1 MDLILLTDA
10 FRFTFIYNFYGMDN
24 PHSAVQNDIFL
35 NNKDSQVLLLVLLL
49 LIFLQNREK
58 SRSSHFR
65 SKVLISCLL
74 PTMQKV

>member
-1 MDLILLTDA
+1 MNERESSRVFAQDYLSQLL
-10 FRFTFIYNFYGMDN
+10 YN

-35 NNKDSQVLLLVLLL
+35 NNKDSQVLLLILLL